1 MSKIQEKGH
10 GWHFRILNDNKTKS
24 KKCHPLPLKYK
35 EQNVRERRGD
45 AGSLD
50 LKVLVREYQ
59 ASL

>member
-24 KKCHPLPLKYK
+24 KYCHPLPLKYK
-35 EQNVRERRGD
+35 EQNVREKMD
-45 AGSLD
+45 AESLD